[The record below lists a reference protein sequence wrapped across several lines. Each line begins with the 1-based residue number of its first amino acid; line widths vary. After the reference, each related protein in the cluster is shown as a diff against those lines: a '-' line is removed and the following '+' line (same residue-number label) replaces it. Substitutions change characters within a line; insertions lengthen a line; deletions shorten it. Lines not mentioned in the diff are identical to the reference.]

1 MIRYT
6 KDNPNMIR
14 RRSEIKHK
22 KTAPGK
28 KARRDLLQDPAI
40 SFRCSF
46 FAYKKGGPGISPWHM
61 KKKKVY
67 LSKKGNCL
75 CLIITIPWICEKSVL
90 KFQKNCEEVLNK
102 QKSFLT

>member
-1 MIRYT
+1 MGT
-6 KDNPNMIR
+6 
-14 RRSEIKHK
+14 IKR
-22 KTAPGK
+22 APP
-28 KARRDLLQDPAI
+28 DFLPMQ
-40 SFRCSF
+40 F
-46 FAYKKGGPGISPWHM
+46 FVHKKGGPGISPWHI

-67 LSKKGNCL
+67 LYKKGNCL

>member
-1 MIRYT
+1 MLR
-6 KDNPNMIR
+6 
-14 RRSEIKHK
+14 
-22 KTAPGK
+22 
-28 KARRDLLQDPAI
+28 DPAD
-40 SFRCSF
+40 FLPVQF

-75 CLIITIPWICEKSVL
+75 CLIITIHWICEKSVL

-102 QKSFLT
+102 IIKINREEGEGEKHCRD

>member
-28 KARRDLLQDPAI
+28 KRGRICCKIQGFPFGAV
-40 SFRCSF
+40 F

-67 LSKKGNCL
+67 LSKKDNCF
-75 CLIITIPWICEKSVL
+75 CLIITIPCICEKTVL

-102 QKSFLT
+102 QKRFLT

>member
-28 KARRDLLQDPAI
+28 KRGGICCKIQGFPFGAVFLRI
-40 SFRCSF
+40 
-46 FAYKKGGPGISPWHM
+46 KKEGQGFLPGI
-61 KKKKVY
+61 
-67 LSKKGNCL
+67 
-75 CLIITIPWICEKSVL
+75 
-90 KFQKNCEEVLNK
+90 
-102 QKSFLT
+102 